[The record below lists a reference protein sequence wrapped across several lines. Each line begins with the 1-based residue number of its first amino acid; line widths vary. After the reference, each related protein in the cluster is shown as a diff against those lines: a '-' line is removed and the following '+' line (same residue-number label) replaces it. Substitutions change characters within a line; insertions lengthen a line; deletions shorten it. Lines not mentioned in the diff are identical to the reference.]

1 MPYMVLSNSMKNN
14 EIKAN
19 NMEHTAETKTP
30 LVWYVKWAATIMIL
44 ISVCFRNAGVEYYLL
59 DMIFG
64 TVGTVLWLWVSIVW
78 KDRALIM
85 LNVVLFVLL
94 FTGILKQIA

>member
-1 MPYMVLSNSMKNN
+1 MKAAV
-14 EIKAN
+14 ES
-19 NMEHTAETKTP
+19 KTP

-44 ISVCFRNAGVEYYLL
+44 ISVSFRNAGVEYYLL

-64 TVGTVLWLWVSIVW
+64 TIGTILWLWVSIVW

-85 LNVVLFVLL
+85 LNVVMFVLL
-94 FTGILKQIA
+94 FSGVLKQIA